1 MVDLK
6 NKKLKKRVETK
17 EDAYDWEDLEL
28 EQKSASIDVCLRKD
42 EEDIKITEQEKK
54 NIKKKL

>member
-42 EEDIKITEQEKK
+42 EEDIKITE
-54 NIKKKL
+54 